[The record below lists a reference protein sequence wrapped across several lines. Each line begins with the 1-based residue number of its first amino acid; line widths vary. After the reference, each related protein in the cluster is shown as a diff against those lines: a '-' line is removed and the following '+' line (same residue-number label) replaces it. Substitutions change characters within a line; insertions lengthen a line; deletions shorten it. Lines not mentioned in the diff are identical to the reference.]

1 MFRIYTNA
9 FYKAA
14 YYSQMM
20 IKMMMNKRYVF
31 FIVYK
36 ALLHILY
43 HFILIE
49 ALWNRHYCYHFYF
62 ISEEI
67 RARENLS
74 DLPKV
79 TEQDLGSNPS
89 LLTTN
94 CVSFPSVATSP
105 LMFLGTWICFSLK
118 FSGSTIDLQKSLV
131 MTVTERQRRWKGR
144 GLCTRWR
151 NKKKSQKNN

>member
-9 FYKAA
+9 FYKAV

-49 ALWNRHYCYHFYF
+49 
-62 ISEEI
+62 
-67 RARENLS
+67 
-74 DLPKV
+74 DL
-79 TEQDLGSNPS
+79 
-89 LLTTN
+89 
-94 CVSFPSVATSP
+94 
-105 LMFLGTWICFSLK
+105 
-118 FSGSTIDLQKSLV
+118 
-131 MTVTERQRRWKGR
+131 
-144 GLCTRWR
+144 
-151 NKKKSQKNN
+151 